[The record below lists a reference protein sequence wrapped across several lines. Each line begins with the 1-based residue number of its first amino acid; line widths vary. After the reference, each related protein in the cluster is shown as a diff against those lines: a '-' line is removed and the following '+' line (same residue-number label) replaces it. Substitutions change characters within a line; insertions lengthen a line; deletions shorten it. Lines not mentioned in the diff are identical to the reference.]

1 MCDQDSERSHAWAT
15 PHRAVVELI
24 ARNGSRVRSRDPPPM
39 RYLFFA
45 LLLALVS
52 IRGVPAQQP
61 QLPRSPSTT
70 MGGLVAERMC
80 AYCHRVS
87 PRRDSEIE
95 AGAPSF
101 MEIANR
107 PGRDA
112 DFLRAFAS
120 ETHIV
125 TSAGDPPM
133 AMSTIVLT
141 PMSRE
146 DVIAYILSL
155 KSP

>member
-1 MCDQDSERSHAWAT
+1 
-15 PHRAVVELI
+15 
-24 ARNGSRVRSRDPPPM
+24 M

-45 LLLALVS
+45 LLLALGS

-61 QLPRSPSTT
+61 HPGPSVTV
-70 MGGLVAERMC
+70 GGLVAERMC
-80 AYCHRVS
+80 AYCHRIS
-87 PRRDSEIE
+87 PRRESEIE

-112 DFLRAFAS
+112 AFLREFAS
-120 ETHIV
+120 QTHIV
-125 TSAGDPPM
+125 TSAGNPPM